1 MKRALGTALLLL
13 LLAPPAMG
21 QRGGVFVD
29 PNSPAGVEYAIPL
42 EQARRE
48 AAGDASVN
56 PGGRPSGGQAAAQTE
71 GQQLFGEGIEPV
83 GGRGARA
90 RNAPAGS
97 GKRGTSSGGAAAEGA
112 EAAGAS
118 ASTAAVAA
126 ASEEGSGLPLT
137 IGIAGAVLVAGV
149 AGGLGLRRLLRE
161 G

>member
-13 LLAPPAMG
+13 LIAPPAMG

-48 AAGDASVN
+48 AAGVSVD

-83 GGRGARA
+83 GDRGTRG

-97 GKRGTSSGGAAAEGA
+97 GKPGKSSGGGAANGA
-112 EAAGAS
+112 RATGAS